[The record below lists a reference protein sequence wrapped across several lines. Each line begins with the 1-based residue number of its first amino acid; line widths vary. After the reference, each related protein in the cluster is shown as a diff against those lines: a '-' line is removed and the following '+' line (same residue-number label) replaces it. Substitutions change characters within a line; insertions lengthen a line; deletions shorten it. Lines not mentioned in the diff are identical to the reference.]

1 MGRNSTPAKEKH
13 MNTTPE
19 MLRAKRE
26 KHEDKPAVF
35 FYDRTMSY
43 RELDEASTRVAA
55 ALSLMGVRKGEIVS
69 MMMNNSPEF
78 YAVFFGIQKAGAVAG
93 PVNCWWQ
100 TGEVEYLLNDSGT
113 RIFFMDGSYLY
124 HLEALE
130 GKTGMEEL
138 IVNEADTPASGA
150 KTLHEILGSDEEG
163 ALSDDVIG
171 ASPAA
176 ILYTS
181 GTTGKPKGAL
191 LTHSNLMFAGR
202 AKSLAADLRSDD
214 RAICVLPLFHGAGL
228 LDLSMPCLYS
238 GASIVLRENFSASE
252 FWGCI
257 EDYRVTGM
265 YGVPT
270 IYHILLQLDES
281 KTVDASSLR
290 FGVIGA
296 APTPIE
302 LINEFENRYGMRII
316 EGYGLTENSGGA
328 CLTPTEGARKIGSAG
343 VPMESVEIRIFD
355 EDDNE
360 LPSGEVG
367 EIVIKSEGVMKEYW
381 KKPEETAQTMRDGWL
396 HSGDMGRFDEDGW
409 LYIVDRKKEMV
420 IRGGENIYPKELED
434 ILYAHPKIS
443 EVAVIGVPDKKYGEE
458 VMVCIVP
465 QGDIELTSEEI
476 IDFCKKNMASYKVP
490 KYVRFLEY
498 IPKNI
503 IGKVVKKELK
513 TQMLDEMTFE

>member
-1 MGRNSTPAKEKH
+1 MKTS
-13 MNTTPE
+13 PE
-19 MLRAKRE
+19 MLKINSE
-26 KHEDKPAVF
+26 KYNDKPAVL
-35 FYDRTMSY
+35 FYDSTMSY
-43 RELDEASTRVAA
+43 RILDEASDRVAA
-55 ALSLMGVRKGEIVS
+55 NLSLLGVKEGEIVS

-100 TGEVEYLLNDSGT
+100 TSEIEYLLNDSET
-113 RIFFMDGSYLY
+113 RVFFVDGD
-124 HLEALE
+124 HLHHMEKLE
-130 GKTGMEEL
+130 GKTGVEEL
-138 IVNEADTPASGA
+138 ITNEADTPPGEAR
-150 KTLHEILGSDEEG
+150 K
-163 ALSDDVIG
+163 LSEMLSAAGDSSHSCSITAD
-171 ASPAA
+171 SPAA

-191 LTHSNLMFAGR
+191 LTHKNLIFAGR
-202 AKSLAADLRSDD
+202 AKSLAADLVSED

-238 GASIVLRENFSASE
+238 GASIVLRRNFSASE
-252 FWGCI
+252 FWECV
-257 EDYRVTGM
+257 EKYDVTGM

-302 LINEFENRYGMRII
+302 LINEFESRYSMRII

-328 CLTPTEGARKIGSAG
+328 CLTPTEGTRKVGSAG
-343 VPMESVEIRIFD
+343 VPMDSVQIKIFD
-355 EDDNE
+355 ENDNE
-360 LPSGEVG
+360 LPAGEIG
-367 EIVIKSEGVMKEYW
+367 EIVIRGEGVMKEYW
-381 KKPEETAQTMRDGWL
+381 KKPEETDQTLRGGWL

-409 LYIVDRKKEMV
+409 LYIVDRKKEMI

-434 ILYAHPKIS
+434 VLFAHPKIL
-443 EVAVIGVPDKKYGEE
+443 EVAVIGVPDQKYGEE
-458 VMVCIVP
+458 IMVCAVP
-465 QGDIELTSEEI
+465 QSDMKLTAEEI
-476 IDFCKKNMASYKVP
+476 MDFCRQNMASFKIP
-490 KYVRFLEY
+490 RYVKFMDY

-513 TQMLDEMTFE
+513 QQILDEISFE